1 MKISSGRFGGL
12 GTRVAARTFALFC
25 LCAIVPI
32 VVSAIVADRIVSSK
46 LRDDAAARLVST
58 SKSYGLL
65 VFERLRQTEEALSG
79 IAALGLAGKLPL
91 ADIRS
96 FRSSHFEVVDVVAD
110 DATSA
115 AGADLRPAVLSLH
128 GSRVR
133 ITVVMERGP
142 RRLRI
147 TAAPNTAYLWNP
159 DAVHRNSMR
168 ICVHGPNAELLRC
181 VGEEG
186 MAQAGNTDRTLAGEW
201 SLFLAPRYGA
211 ASWLVRTEQPAS
223 VALKALTS
231 FERTLPIVTLIGIGI
246 AFLLSIVQ
254 LRRSHR
260 PLALLTEAVEHM
272 GRRGA
277 RRHVAIDSKDEYGN
291 LAQAF
296 NRMTGSLARQF
307 ELFRTLAQID
317 RMILEDPPT
326 DVLVE
331 KILPALPSLLR
342 ASAVAVAVAARDA
355 GPITIWWSSSAASG
369 VKQLETGA
377 FTLDELTGKV
387 DIHNPALTELGT
399 LGHPRLLY
407 GLPIE
412 VEGNLRGALLL
423 ADPESRGSSTRH
435 ARAFARRFAVAL
447 GSQRR
452 RAALLKQAYYD
463 GLTGLPNRQLFKD
476 RLEREIAH
484 ARRAQTEIALIY
496 IDLDRF
502 KNVNDSMGHSAGD
515 ALLRGVSRQLVS
527 QLRESDTLA
536 RLGGDEF
543 VVIAPGPQ
551 EQPAHVLAE
560 RMQAALREPIV
571 VQGATCFAQAS
582 IGLAV
587 YPQDGT
593 DVESLLRNADIAMY
607 RSKVAGP
614 GGVTYFEETMNLD
627 AQRRLLVEQRLRLAL
642 RRGDLGVE
650 YQAKVRLND
659 GSLGGFEALARWSD
673 MQLGMVSPVE
683 FISVAEECGLINE
696 LGAWVMNEACSTY
709 RKLRQQGIDLV
720 QVSVNVS
727 MRQLRDER
735 LINEVR
741 DALLRHDMKAEAL
754 EIEVTESTL
763 AGNQRVVRGLLE
775 TLRRMGVRIAIDDFG
790 TGYSSMS
797 VLGEL
802 PTDTLKIDRSFVTE
816 SASRSTSRSVVE
828 AIVSIAHLLGKSTVA
843 EGVETSDQVRTLRE
857 LGCDLAQGYFF
868 AEPVRAEELPAVI
881 ARVPAW
887 RQIVGDAVVDGD
899 HPGPQRRTLARPDSH
914 SMARPIQNRIGG

>member
-1 MKISSGRFGGL
+1 MKISSARFGGL

-32 VVSAIVADRIVSSK
+32 VMSAFVADRIVRTK
-46 LRDDAAARLVST
+46 LRDEAATRLVST

-65 VFERLRQTEEALSG
+65 VFERLRQTDESLSG
-79 IAALGLAGKLPL
+79 IAALVLADRLPL

-96 FRSSHFEVVDVVAD
+96 FRSSHFEVVDVVSVVAD
-110 DATSA
+110 VATSA
-115 AGADLRPAVLSLH
+115 AAKDARPTRLSLH
-128 GSRVR
+128 GTQVR
-133 ITVVMERGP
+133 LTVLLEHGT
-142 RRLRI
+142 RRLSI
-147 TAAPNTAYLWNP
+147 TAALDPAYLWNP
-159 DAVHRNSMR
+159 DAVNLDSMR
-168 ICVHGPNAELLRC
+168 ICVYGPNAEPLQC

-186 MAQAGNTDRTLAGEW
+186 MPQAGDSTRFLAGEW
-201 SLFLAPRYGA
+201 LLFLAPRYGA
-211 ASWLVRTEQPAS
+211 GSWSVRTEQPAS
-223 VALKALTS
+223 VALKALNS

-296 NRMTGSLARQF
+296 NRMTSSLARQL
-307 ELFRTLAQID
+307 ELLRSLAQID
-317 RMILEDPPT
+317 RMILEDPST
-326 DVLVE
+326 DVLVG

-342 ASAVAVAVAARDA
+342 APTVAVAVIARDA
-355 GPITIWWSSSAASG
+355 GPITIWWSSSDATA
-369 VKQLETGA
+369 VKKLETGA
-377 FTLDELTGKV
+377 FALDALTGRV
-387 DIHNPALTELGT
+387 DIRNPALTELGT
-399 LGHPRLLY
+399 LGNPGLLY

-412 VEGNLRGALLL
+412 VEGKLRGALLL
-423 ADPESRGSSTRH
+423 ADPESRGSSTRQ

-447 GSQRR
+447 GSQQRQ
-452 RAALLKQAYYD
+452 AALLKQAYYD

-484 ARRAQTEIALIY
+484 AKRTQTQIALIY

-515 ALLRGVSRQLVS
+515 ALLRGVSEQLAS
-527 QLRESDTLA
+527 QLRDSDTLA

-560 RMQAALREPIV
+560 RLQAALREPIV

-614 GGVTYFEETMNLD
+614 GGITYFEETMNRD
-627 AQRRLLVEQRLRLAL
+627 AQRRLLIEQRLRVAL
-642 RRGDLGVE
+642 RCGDLGVE
-650 YQAKVRLND
+650 FQAKVNLND
-659 GSLGGFEALARWSD
+659 GSLRGFEALARWNDS
-673 MQLGMVSPVE
+673 QLGQVSPVE
-683 FISVAEECGLINE
+683 FIPVAEECGLINE
-696 LGAWVMNEACSTY
+696 LGAWVLNEACSTY
-709 RKLRQQGIDLV
+709 RKLREQGFDLG

-727 MRQLRDER
+727 MQQLRDDR
-735 LINEVR
+735 LVNQVR
-741 DALLRHDMKAEAL
+741 DALLHHTMAAEAL

-763 AGNQRVVRGLLE
+763 AGNQREVSGLLE
-775 TLRRMGVRIAIDDFG
+775 TLRRMGVHIAIDDFG

-802 PTDTLKIDRSFVTE
+802 PTDSLKIDRSFVTA

-828 AIVSIAHLLGKSTVA
+828 AIITIAHLLGKTTVA
-843 EGVETSDQVRTLRE
+843 EGVETNDQVRTLRE
-857 LGCDLAQGYFF
+857 LGCDFAQGYFF
-868 AEPVRAEELPAVI
+868 AKPVRAEELPAVI
-881 ARVPAW
+881 ARVPVW
-887 RQIVGDAVVDGD
+887 RQIVGDAVIAADR
-899 HPGPQRRTLARPDSH
+899 PGPQHRTDEAASLAR
-914 SMARPIQNRIGG
+914 

>member
-1 MKISSGRFGGL
+1 MKISSARFGGL

-32 VVSAIVADRIVSSK
+32 VVSAIVADRIVKTK
-46 LRDDAAARLVST
+46 LRDDAATRLVST

-65 VFERLRQTEEALSG
+65 VFERLRQTDEALSG
-79 IAALGLAGKLPL
+79 IAALGLADKMPL

-96 FRSSHFEVVDVVAD
+96 LRSSHFEVVDVVAD

-115 AGADLRPAVLSLH
+115 AGPVARPTMLSLH
-128 GSRVR
+128 GTQVR
-133 ITVVMERGP
+133 LTVVLERGP
-142 RRLRI
+142 RRLSI
-147 TAAPNTAYLWNP
+147 TAALYPAYLWNP
-159 DAVHRNSMR
+159 DAVYLDSMR
-168 ICVHGPNAELLRC
+168 ICVHGPNAEALQC
-181 VGEEG
+181 VGEES
-186 MAQAGNTDRTLAGEW
+186 MAQGGDTARSLAGEW

-211 ASWLVRTEQPAS
+211 ASWLVQTEQPAS
-223 VALKALTS
+223 VALKALIS

-277 RRHVAIDSKDEYGN
+277 RRHVAIDSKDENGN

-317 RMILEDPPT
+317 RMILEDPTT
-326 DVLVE
+326 DILVE

-342 ASAVAVAVAARDA
+342 APAVAVAVIARDG
-355 GPITIWWSSSAASG
+355 GPITIWWSSSAETA

-377 FTLDELTGKV
+377 FTLAALTGRI

-399 LGHPRLLY
+399 LGNPRLLY
-407 GLPIE
+407 GLPIK
-412 VEGNLRGALLL
+412 VEGNLRGVLLL
-423 ADPESRGSSTRH
+423 ADPESRGGSTRH

-447 GSQRR
+447 GSQQRR
-452 RAALLKQAYYD
+452 SALLKQAYYD

-484 ARRAQTEIALIY
+484 ARRTQTQIALIY

-515 ALLRGVSRQLVS
+515 ALLRGVSEQLVS

-560 RMQAALREPIV
+560 RLQAALREPIV
-571 VQGATCFAQAS
+571 VLGATCFAQAS

-607 RSKVAGP
+607 RSKAAGP
-614 GGVTYFEETMNLD
+614 GGITYFEEGMNRD
-627 AQRRLLVEQRLRLAL
+627 AQRRLLVEQRLRVAL

-650 YQAKVRLND
+650 FQAKVNLND
-659 GSLGGFEALARWSD
+659 GSLGGFEALARWND
-673 MQLGMVSPVE
+673 ARLGEVSPVE
-683 FISVAEECGLINE
+683 FIAVAEECGLIEE
-696 LGAWVMNEACSTY
+696 LGAWVLNETCSTY
-709 RKLRQQGIDLV
+709 RKMREQGIDLG

-727 MRQLRDER
+727 MRQLRDDR
-735 LINEVR
+735 LVHEVR
-741 DALLRHDMKAEAL
+741 DALQRHTMSAEAL

-763 AGNQRVVRGLLE
+763 AGNQREVSVLLE

-802 PTDTLKIDRSFVTE
+802 PTDSLKIDRSFVTT
-816 SASRSTSRSVVE
+816 SASRRTSRSVVE
-828 AIVSIAHLLGKSTVA
+828 AIISIAHLLGKSTVA
-843 EGVETSDQVRTLRE
+843 EGVETSEQVRTLRE
-857 LGCDLAQGYFF
+857 LGCDFAQGFFF
-868 AEPVRAEELPAVI
+868 AKPVRAEDLPAVI
-881 ARVPAW
+881 ARVPEW
-887 RQIVGDAVVDGD
+887 RKIVGDVVVATPRNEGVPEVARRSGRADG
-899 HPGPQRRTLARPDSH
+899 
-914 SMARPIQNRIGG
+914 

>member
-32 VVSAIVADRIVSSK
+32 VVSAIVADRIVRTK
-46 LRDDAAARLVST
+46 LRDDAATRLVST

-65 VFERLRQTEEALSG
+65 VFERLRQTDEALSG

-115 AGADLRPAVLSLH
+115 AGADARPIMLSLH
-128 GSRVR
+128 GKEVR
-133 ITVVMERGP
+133 LTVVLERGP
-142 RRLRI
+142 RRLRV
-147 TAAPNTAYLWNP
+147 TATLDSAYLWNP
-159 DAVHRNSMR
+159 DAVYLDSMR
-168 ICVHGPNAELLRC
+168 ICVHGPNAEALQC

-186 MAQAGNTDRTLAGEW
+186 IAQAGDTARSLAGEW

-223 VALKALTS
+223 VALKALIS

-296 NRMTGSLARQF
+296 NRMTGSLAWQF

-326 DVLVE
+326 DILVE

-342 ASAVAVAVAARDA
+342 ASAVAVAVTAHDA
-355 GPITIWWSSSAASG
+355 GPIKIWWSSSVATA
-369 VKQLETGA
+369 VKHLETSA
-377 FTLDELTGKV
+377 FTLDELTGMV
-387 DIHNPALTELGT
+387 DIRNPALAELGA
-399 LGHPRLLY
+399 LGHPRLLH

-412 VEGNLRGALLL
+412 VEGNRRGALLL

-452 RAALLKQAYYD
+452 RAELLKQAYYD

-484 ARRAQTEIALIY
+484 ARRTQTQIALIY

-515 ALLRGVSRQLVS
+515 ALLRGVSEQLVS

-560 RMQAALREPIV
+560 RLQVVLREPIV

-593 DVESLLRNADIAMY
+593 DVESLLRSADIAMY
-607 RSKVAGP
+607 RSKVAGR
-614 GGVTYFEETMNLD
+614 GGITYFEEAMNRD
-627 AQRRLLVEQRLRLAL
+627 AQRRLLVEQRLRVAL
-642 RRGDLGVE
+642 RCGDLGVE
-650 YQAKVRLND
+650 FQAKVNLND
-659 GSLGGFEALARWSD
+659 GSLSGFEALARWNDS
-673 MQLGMVSPVE
+673 QLGEVAPTE
-683 FISVAEECGLINE
+683 FIAVAEECGLIDE
-696 LGAWVMNEACSTY
+696 LGAWVLNEACSTY
-709 RKLRQQGIDLV
+709 RKQREQGIDLG
-720 QVSVNVS
+720 QLSVNVS
-727 MRQLRDER
+727 MRQLRDDR
-735 LINEVR
+735 LVNEVR
-741 DALLRHDMKAEAL
+741 EALVRHAMNAEVL
-754 EIEVTESTL
+754 EIEMTESTL
-763 AGNQRVVRGLLE
+763 ASNQREVSGLLE

-797 VLGEL
+797 ILSEL
-802 PTDTLKIDRSFVTE
+802 PTDALKIDRSFVTT
-816 SASRSTSRSVVE
+816 SASRRTSRSVVE
-828 AIVSIAHLLGKSTVA
+828 AIISIAHLLGKSTVA
-843 EGVETSDQVRTLRE
+843 EGVETSEQVRTLRE
-857 LGCDLAQGYFF
+857 LGCDFAQGYFF
-868 AEPVRAEELPAVI
+868 AKPVPAEDLPAVI

-887 RQIVGDAVVDGD
+887 RQIVSDAVVAGDRTGAAASDGRA
-899 HPGPQRRTLARPDSH
+899 GSRA
-914 SMARPIQNRIGG
+914 G